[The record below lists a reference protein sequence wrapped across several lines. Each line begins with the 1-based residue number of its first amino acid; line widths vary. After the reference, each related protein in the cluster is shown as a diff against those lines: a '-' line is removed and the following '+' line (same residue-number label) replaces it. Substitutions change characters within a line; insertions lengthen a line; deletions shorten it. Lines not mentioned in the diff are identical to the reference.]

1 MTNQVPG
8 AQPPS
13 YSPAPPSIP
22 GKTLGIVAV
31 IVTFVASSVV
41 GLILGYVARNQSREV
56 GYENTPAKVAIIAGW
71 ILTALGLIAGIIVVI
86 LTFSLAASS
95 GSYGS

>member
-8 AQPPS
+8 AQPA
-13 YSPAPPSIP
+13 YAPAPASIP

-71 ILTALGLIAGIIVVI
+71 ILTALGLIAGIFFVI
-86 LTFSLAASS
+86 SMFALAASS